1 MFDEPVLYLIG
12 MLVVWPATG
21 ALVAVFRRDDRRQA
35 SRPMLW
41 AATAGGLTATV
52 LITVATAADPTT
64 PSEGMRGL
72 GIGLLGV
79 ASAAGALLS
88 LVAAAA
94 LRGWPSK
101 TDPNAG

>member
-21 ALVAVFRRDDRRQA
+21 ALIAVVRRDDRRQA

-52 LITVATAADPTT
+52 LITVATAADPTS
-64 PSEGMRGL
+64 PSEGMRGS
-72 GIGLLGV
+72 GSVSSGSRVLLGRC
-79 ASAAGALLS
+79 SRWSPL
-88 LVAAAA
+88 
-94 LRGWPSK
+94 
-101 TDPNAG
+101 